1 MLLLYSFLHYISALF
16 HQHIALHICFKSINK
31 VFEILHAIN
40 YLVYF
45 DSQDLAITVELTI
58 LFAANIGQLLQTP
71 HAHHCLSILYHL
83 NAQRQARKQH
93 VPVPYLKPL
102 VLWLSHVRTVDLLTM
117 VHDDTK
123 SRNCPVMVINFK
135 KRKGKFVDS

>member
-1 MLLLYSFLHYISALF
+1 
-16 HQHIALHICFKSINK
+16 

-93 VPVPYLKPL
+93 VPFLVFGMTRPGFEPL
-102 VLWLSHVRTVDLLTM
+102 TSDLERML
-117 VHDDTK
+117 
-123 SRNCPVMVINFK
+123 
-135 KRKGKFVDS
+135 